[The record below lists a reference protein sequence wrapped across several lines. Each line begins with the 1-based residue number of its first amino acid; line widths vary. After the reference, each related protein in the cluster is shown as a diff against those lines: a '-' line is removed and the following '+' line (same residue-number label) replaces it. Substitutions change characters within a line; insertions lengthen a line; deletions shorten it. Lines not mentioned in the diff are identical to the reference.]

1 MTEWSRS
8 FPEVVGHQT
17 EEPMPRALIRVLFA
31 VVPVI
36 LFLPPWALLVMFGPS
51 WPTPVV
57 VVGTVLSAALMAALP
72 MLMRSSRRPP
82 PPGRAKDRLNL
93 AAAALLGSG
102 WILFTWTLLAQLTR
116 PVLALAGVDD
126 PTRSRIVVL
135 TALVATAVVLLYGYL
150 EASRAPRVK
159 WVDVPLAR
167 LGAQLDGLRLV
178 QITDTHFGPINRSR
192 WSARVVD
199 QVNALEPDLVCHTG
213 DLADGTVAERTEQVQ
228 PLSRVQA
235 TLGRFY
241 VSGNHE
247 YYGPA
252 QDWMDHMAKL
262 DWRVLHNEHE
272 IVQRG
277 GDRLV
282 VAGVDD
288 ATAAGYQLLGHGAD
302 LAAALADTDP
312 ELPVL
317 LLAHQPKQVVDAA
330 AAGVDLQISGH
341 THGGQIWPFHYLV
354 RTDQPVLAG
363 LRRFGER
370 TWLYTSRGTGYW
382 GPPLRVF
389 APSEITVLVLRRT
402 ND

>member
-1 MTEWSRS
+1 
-8 FPEVVGHQT
+8 
-17 EEPMPRALIRVLFA
+17 MPRALVRVLFA
-31 VVPVI
+31 VVPLI
-36 LFLPPWALLVMFGPS
+36 LFVPPWALLVMFGPS

-57 VVGTVLSAALMAALP
+57 IVGTLLFAGLAATLPLLLSAN
-72 MLMRSSRRPP
+72 RRRE
-82 PPGRAKDRLNL
+82 PGLGSDRLAR
-93 AAAALLGSG
+93 AAEMLLGSG
-102 WILFTWTLLAQLTR
+102 WVLFTWTLLAQVLR
-116 PVLALAGVDD
+116 PVLGLAGVED
-126 PTRSRIVVL
+126 PNRSRIVAAG
-135 TALVATAVVLLYGYL
+135 ALVVTFGVLLYGYL
-150 EASRAPRVK
+150 EAMRVPRVK
-159 WVDVPLAR
+159 WVDVVLPR
-167 LGAQLDGLRLV
+167 LGADLDGLRLV
-178 QITDTHFGPINRSR
+178 QITDTHFGPINRAR
-192 WSARVVD
+192 WASRVVD

-213 DLADGTVAERTEQVQ
+213 DLADGTVAERAEQVQ
-228 PLSRVQA
+228 PLSRVRA
-235 TLGRFY
+235 SLGRFY

-277 GDRLV
+277 ADRLV

-317 LLAHQPKQVVDAA
+317 LLAHQPKQVLDAVVA
-330 AAGVDLQISGH
+330 RVDLQISGH
-341 THGGQIWPFHYLV
+341 THGGQVWPFHYLV

-363 LRRFGER
+363 LRLFSER
-370 TWLYTSRGTGYW
+370 TWLYTSRGTGFW

-389 APSEITVLVLRRT
+389 APSEITVLVLRRAEAT
-402 ND
+402 GR